1 MENIFDITTTDFSL
15 YNAFCKQTRRTFWTF
30 LHHLAQEEYIYS
42 THLTD
47 FGPYKDSDPMDYYVF
62 STGSEIVLLFLENYT
77 LKQEKIDK
85 ENGTFF
91 GLRLDDL
98 VPVIDATRFIKRRTD
113 VVAPEAKVQ
122 SILLSDRECFDDLME
137 CMSDI
142 EFPFHVIDNLR
153 TLNKRSIE
161 VNEQYGEKGKSVIDA
176 ILHCDCIPPEEDK
189 LTVKKCFEEDDY
201 DGNDDDDD
209 DDDYEEEDDEEET
222 QDYEEDSFDKDLDDF
237 IKRMDER
244 SPYCGNTPSE
254 ENDYDNDSEEEN
266 NEDDNEDSED
276 DDEYD
281 FDKALQDFL
290 ESSAEEDRRERNS
303 PFSIS
308 HSQIDQNENAK
319 VNVEILRLNQE
330 PQLALLNLVGCDEIK
345 RRMDELLS
353 LGIYNN
359 LMRKHF
365 PDSKQHD
372 ISLHSIFYGRPGTG
386 KTTVCKIYGALL
398 HQAGVLSS
406 GHVVVCDR
414 GTFIGPL
421 WGDEERALQKVLEIA
436 KGGVLMI
443 DEAYLLGGKS
453 DRDPGRLVIQL
464 LMNILAD
471 ESQRDIAV
479 VLCGYKEPMK
489 QLLAVNPG
497 LDSRFPNK
505 FEFPDFSVED
515 LLRITLRRID
525 EYNYEFTDQAWDK
538 YCDILRKAYQQRDPD
553 TWGNARFV
561 ANQLDRIYIQHAAR
575 CVHHIPKDIS
585 QMRTI
590 TADDIQPIEV
600 PKPKMRIGF

>member
-1 MENIFDITTTDFSL
+1 MENIFDLTTTDFSL

-30 LHHLAQEEYIYS
+30 LHTLAQQEDIYS
-42 THLTD
+42 TYLAD
-47 FGPYKDSDPMDYYVF
+47 FGPYKDSPVDYYVF
-62 STGSEIVLLFLENYT
+62 STGKEIVLLFVEKYT

-85 ENGTFF
+85 AKGTFCSSCV
-91 GLRLDDL
+91 DDL
-98 VPVIDATRFIKRRTD
+98 VPIIDVTRFVKRRVD
-113 VVAPEAKVQ
+113 VVAPGTKVQ
-122 SILLSDRECFDDLME
+122 SIMLSDRECFDDLME
-137 CMSDI
+137 WMDV
-142 EFPFHVIDNLR
+142 EFPFHIIDNLR
-153 TLNKRSIE
+153 TLNKRHIE
-161 VNEQYGEKGKSVIDA
+161 VNEQHGEEGKKLMDDVI
-176 ILHCDCIPPEEDK
+176 HCDCILPEEDEI
-189 LTVKKCFEEDDY
+189 TVRKCIEDGDDY
-201 DGNDDDDD
+201 DGEDEEEDEDDDD
-209 DDDYEEEDDEEET
+209 EDEEEYS
-222 QDYEEDSFDKDLDDF
+222 D
-237 IKRMDER
+237 
-244 SPYCGNTPSE
+244 
-254 ENDYDNDSEEEN
+254 EEEQTP
-266 NEDDNEDSED
+266 EE

-308 HSQIDQNENAK
+308 HSQIDQNENTH

-365 PDSKQHD
+365 PESKQHD

-414 GTFIGPL
+414 STFIGPL

-497 LDSRFPNK
+497 LESRFPNK

-515 LLRITLRRID
+515 LLRITLRRIN

-538 YCDILRKAYQQRDPD
+538 YCDILRKAYQQRDPE

-600 PKPKMRIGF
+600 PKPKMKIGF

>member
-30 LHHLAQEEYIYS
+30 LHTLAQQEDIYS
-42 THLTD
+42 TYLAD
-47 FGPYKDSDPMDYYVF
+47 FGPYKDSPVDYYVF
-62 STGSEIVLLFLENYT
+62 STGKEIVLLFVEKYT

-85 ENGTFF
+85 AKGTFCSSCV
-91 GLRLDDL
+91 DDL
-98 VPVIDATRFIKRRTD
+98 VPIIDVTRFVKRRVD
-113 VVAPEAKVQ
+113 VVAPGTKVQ
-122 SILLSDRECFDDLME
+122 SIMLSDRECFADLME
-137 CMSDI
+137 WMDV
-142 EFPFHVIDNLR
+142 EFPFHIIDNLR
-153 TLNKRSIE
+153 TLNKRHIE
-161 VNEQYGEKGKSVIDA
+161 VNEQHGEEGKKLMDDVI
-176 ILHCDCIPPEEDK
+176 HCDCILPEEDEI
-189 LTVKKCFEEDDY
+189 TVRKCIEDGDDY
-201 DGNDDDDD
+201 DGEEDD
-209 DDDYEEEDDEEET
+209 EDDEEE
-222 QDYEEDSFDKDLDDF
+222 
-237 IKRMDER
+237 
-244 SPYCGNTPSE
+244 
-254 ENDYDNDSEEEN
+254 EEEYSD
-266 NEDDNEDSED
+266 EEEQTPEE

-281 FDKALQDFL
+281 FGKALQDFL

-471 ESQRDIAV
+471 ENQRDLAV

-538 YCDILRKAYQQRDPD
+538 YCDILKKAYQQRDPD

-600 PKPKMRIGF
+600 PKPKMKIGF

>member
-1 MENIFDITTTDFSL
+1 MENIFDLTTTDFSL

-30 LHHLAQEEYIYS
+30 LHTLAQQEDIYS
-42 THLTD
+42 TYLAD
-47 FGPYKDSDPMDYYVF
+47 FGPYKDSPIDYYVF
-62 STGSEIVLLFLENYT
+62 STGKEIVLLLVEKYT

-85 ENGTFF
+85 AKGTFCSSCV
-91 GLRLDDL
+91 DDL
-98 VPVIDATRFIKRRTD
+98 VPIIDVTRFVKRRVD
-113 VVAPEAKVQ
+113 VVAPGTKVQ
-122 SILLSDRECFDDLME
+122 SIMLSDRECFDDLME
-137 CMSDI
+137 WMDV
-142 EFPFHVIDNLR
+142 EFPFHIIDNLR
-153 TLNKRSIE
+153 TLNKRHIE
-161 VNEQYGEKGKSVIDA
+161 VNEQHGEEGKKLMDDVI
-176 ILHCDCIPPEEDK
+176 HCDCILPEEDEI
-189 LTVKKCFEEDDY
+189 TVRKCIEDGDDY
-201 DGNDDDDD
+201 DGEDEEEDEDED
-209 DDDYEEEDDEEET
+209 EEEDDEEYS
-222 QDYEEDSFDKDLDDF
+222 D
-237 IKRMDER
+237 
-244 SPYCGNTPSE
+244 
-254 ENDYDNDSEEEN
+254 EEEQTP
-266 NEDDNEDSED
+266 EE

-308 HSQIDQNENAK
+308 HSQIDQNENTH

-365 PDSKQHD
+365 PESKQHD

-471 ESQRDIAV
+471 ENQRDLAV

-538 YCDILRKAYQQRDPD
+538 YCDILKKAYQMRDPE

-600 PKPKMRIGF
+600 PKPKMKIGF

>member
-30 LHHLAQEEYIYS
+30 LHTLAQQEDIFS

-47 FGPYKDSDPMDYYVF
+47 FGPYKDTPVDYYVF
-62 STGSEIVLLFLENYT
+62 STGKEIVLLFVEKYT

-85 ENGTFF
+85 AKGTFCSSCV
-91 GLRLDDL
+91 DDL
-98 VPVIDATRFIKRRTD
+98 VPIIDATRFVKRRVD
-113 VVAPEAKVQ
+113 VVAPGTKVQ
-122 SILLSDRECFDDLME
+122 SIMLSDRECFADLME
-137 CMSDI
+137 WMDV
-142 EFPFHVIDNLR
+142 EFPFRIIDNLR

-161 VNEQYGEKGKSVIDA
+161 VNEQYGEEGKKLMYDVI
-176 ILHCDCIPPEEDK
+176 HCDCILPEEDEI
-189 LTVKKCFEEDDY
+189 TVRKCIEDGDDDDEEDDK
-201 DGNDDDDD
+201 DDEEY
-209 DDDYEEEDDEEET
+209 YEEEQTPEE
-222 QDYEEDSFDKDLDDF
+222 
-237 IKRMDER
+237 
-244 SPYCGNTPSE
+244 
-254 ENDYDNDSEEEN
+254 
-266 NEDDNEDSED
+266 

-290 ESSAEEDRRERNS
+290 ERTAEDAKEERQS

-365 PDSKQHD
+365 PESKQHD

>member
-15 YNAFCKQTRRTFWTF
+15 YNAFCKHTRRTFWTF
-30 LHHLAQEEYIYS
+30 LHTLAQQEDIYS

-47 FGPYKDSDPMDYYVF
+47 FGPYKDTPVDYYVF
-62 STGSEIVLLFLENYT
+62 STGKEIVLLFQEKYT

-85 ENGTFF
+85 ANGSFCSS
-91 GLRLDDL
+91 RVDDL
-98 VPVIDATRFIKRRTD
+98 VPIIDATRFIKRRVD
-113 VVAPEAKVQ
+113 VVAPGTKVQ
-122 SILLSDRECFDDLME
+122 SIMLSDRECFADLME
-137 CMSDI
+137 CMEDI
-142 EFPFHVIDNLR
+142 EFPFHIIDNLR
-153 TLNKRSIE
+153 TLSKRSIE
-161 VNEQYGEKGKSVIDA
+161 VNEQYGEKGKKLMDDVI
-176 ILHCDCIPPEEDK
+176 HCDCILPEEDEN
-189 LTVKKCFEEDDY
+189 TVMKSF
-201 DGNDDDDD
+201 DDDDD
-209 DDDYEEEDDEEET
+209 EEDDEEEEEEEKEA
-222 QDYEEDSFDKDLDDF
+222 QDDKEDNFDNELDEF
-237 IKRMDER
+237 IKRMDEC
-244 SPYCGNTPSE
+244 SPYCGPTSSE
-254 ENDYDNDSEEEN
+254 ENNDDNDEKEE
-266 NEDDNEDSED
+266 NEDDD
-276 DDEYD
+276 DYD
-281 FDKALQDFL
+281 FDQALQDFL
-290 ESSAEEDRRERNS
+290 ERSAEEDRKERQS
-303 PFSIS
+303 PFSTS
-308 HSQIDQNENAK
+308 HSDIEMNENTH

-330 PQLALLNLVGCDEIK
+330 PQLALLKLVGCDEIK

-421 WGDEERALQKVLEIA
+421 WGDEERALRKVLEIA

-443 DEAYLLGGKS
+443 DEAYLLNGKNE
-453 DRDPGRLVIQL
+453 RDPGKLVIQL

-561 ANQLDRIYIQHAAR
+561 ANQLDRIYIQHANR

>member
-30 LHHLAQEEYIYS
+30 LHTLAQQEDIYS

-47 FGPYKDSDPMDYYVF
+47 FGPYKDSPVDYYVF
-62 STGSEIVLLFLENYT
+62 SNGKEIVLLFVEKYT

-85 ENGTFF
+85 AKGTFCSSCV
-91 GLRLDDL
+91 DDL
-98 VPVIDATRFIKRRTD
+98 IPIIDVTRFVKRRVD
-113 VVAPEAKVQ
+113 VFAPGTKVQ
-122 SILLSDRECFDDLME
+122 SIMLSDRECFDDLME
-137 CMSDI
+137 WMDV
-142 EFPFHVIDNLR
+142 EFPFRIIDNLR

-161 VNEQYGEKGKSVIDA
+161 VNEQHGEKGKKLMDDVI
-176 ILHCDCIPPEEDK
+176 HCDCILPEEDEI
-189 LTVKKCFEEDDY
+189 TVRKCIEDGDDDDEEDDK
-201 DGNDDDDD
+201 DDEEY
-209 DDDYEEEDDEEET
+209 YEEEEQTPEE
-222 QDYEEDSFDKDLDDF
+222 
-237 IKRMDER
+237 
-244 SPYCGNTPSE
+244 
-254 ENDYDNDSEEEN
+254 
-266 NEDDNEDSED
+266 

-290 ESSAEEDRRERNS
+290 ERTAEDAKEERQS

-600 PKPKMRIGF
+600 PKPKMKIGF

>member
-1 MENIFDITTTDFSL
+1 MENIFDLTTTDFSL

-30 LHHLAQEEYIYS
+30 LHTLAQQEDIYS
-42 THLTD
+42 TYLAD
-47 FGPYKDSDPMDYYVF
+47 FGPYKDSPVDYYVF
-62 STGSEIVLLFLENYT
+62 STGKEIVLLFVEKYT

-85 ENGTFF
+85 AKGTFCSSCV
-91 GLRLDDL
+91 DDL
-98 VPVIDATRFIKRRTD
+98 VPIIDVTRFVKRRVD
-113 VVAPEAKVQ
+113 VVAPGTKVQ
-122 SILLSDRECFDDLME
+122 SIMLSDRECFDDLME
-137 CMSDI
+137 WMDV
-142 EFPFHVIDNLR
+142 EFPFHIIDNLR
-153 TLNKRSIE
+153 TLNKRHIE
-161 VNEQYGEKGKSVIDA
+161 VNEQHGEEGKKLMDDVI
-176 ILHCDCIPPEEDK
+176 HCDCILPEEDEI
-189 LTVKKCFEEDDY
+189 TVRKCIEDGDDY
-201 DGNDDDDD
+201 DGEDEEEDEDED
-209 DDDYEEEDDEEET
+209 EEEDDEEYS
-222 QDYEEDSFDKDLDDF
+222 D
-237 IKRMDER
+237 
-244 SPYCGNTPSE
+244 
-254 ENDYDNDSEEEN
+254 EEEQTP
-266 NEDDNEDSED
+266 EE

-308 HSQIDQNENAK
+308 HSQIDQNENTH

-414 GTFIGPL
+414 STFIGPL

-471 ESQRDIAV
+471 ESQRDLAV

-515 LLRITLRRID
+515 LLRITLRRIN

>member
-30 LHHLAQEEYIYS
+30 LHTLAQQEDIFS

-47 FGPYKDSDPMDYYVF
+47 FGPYKDSPVDYYVF
-62 STGSEIVLLFLENYT
+62 STGKEIVLLFVEKYT

-85 ENGTFF
+85 AKGTFCSSCV
-91 GLRLDDL
+91 DDL
-98 VPVIDATRFIKRRTD
+98 VPIIDATRYVKRRVD
-113 VVAPEAKVQ
+113 VVAPGTKVQ
-122 SILLSDRECFDDLME
+122 SIMLSDRECFADLME
-137 CMSDI
+137 WMDV
-142 EFPFHVIDNLR
+142 EFPFRIIDNLR

-161 VNEQYGEKGKSVIDA
+161 VNEQHGEEGKKLMDDVI
-176 ILHCDCIPPEEDK
+176 HCDCILPEEDEI
-189 LTVKKCFEEDDY
+189 TVRKCIEDGDDDDEEDDK
-201 DGNDDDDD
+201 DDK
-209 DDDYEEEDDEEET
+209 EEEEEEKEEEA
-222 QDYEEDSFDKDLDDF
+222 QDDKEDNFDNELDEF
-237 IKRMDER
+237 IKRMDEC
-244 SPYCGNTPSE
+244 SPYCGPTSSE
-254 ENDYDNDSEEEN
+254 ENNDDNDEKEE
-266 NEDDNEDSED
+266 NEDDD
-276 DDEYD
+276 DYD
-281 FDKALQDFL
+281 FDQALQDFL
-290 ESSAEEDRRERNS
+290 ERSAEEDRKERQS
-303 PFSIS
+303 PFSTS
-308 HSQIDQNENAK
+308 HSDIEMNENTH

-345 RRMDELLS
+345 RRMDKLLS

-453 DRDPGRLVIQL
+453 EHDPGRLVIQL

>member
-30 LHHLAQEEYIYS
+30 LHTLAQQEDIYS

-47 FGPYKDSDPMDYYVF
+47 FGPYKDSPVDYYVF
-62 STGSEIVLLFLENYT
+62 SNGKEIVLLFVEKYT

-85 ENGTFF
+85 AKGTFCSSCV
-91 GLRLDDL
+91 DDL
-98 VPVIDATRFIKRRTD
+98 VPIIDVTRFVKRRVD
-113 VVAPEAKVQ
+113 VVAPGTKVQ
-122 SILLSDRECFDDLME
+122 SIMLSDRECFDDLME
-137 CMSDI
+137 WMDV
-142 EFPFHVIDNLR
+142 EFPFHIIDNLR
-153 TLNKRSIE
+153 TLNKRRIE
-161 VNEQYGEKGKSVIDA
+161 VNEQHGEEGKKLMDDVI
-176 ILHCDCIPPEEDK
+176 HCDCILPEEDEI
-189 LTVKKCFEEDDY
+189 TVRKCIEDGDDY
-201 DGNDDDDD
+201 DG
-209 DDDYEEEDDEEET
+209 EDDEE
-222 QDYEEDSFDKDLDDF
+222 DEDDD
-237 IKRMDER
+237 DE
-244 SPYCGNTPSE
+244 
-254 ENDYDNDSEEEN
+254 DEEE
-266 NEDDNEDSED
+266 EYYEKEEEQTPEE

-290 ESSAEEDRRERNS
+290 ESSAEEDRRERSS

-505 FEFPDFSVED
+505 F
-515 LLRITLRRID
+515 
-525 EYNYEFTDQAWDK
+525 
-538 YCDILRKAYQQRDPD
+538 
-553 TWGNARFV
+553 
-561 ANQLDRIYIQHAAR
+561 
-575 CVHHIPKDIS
+575 
-585 QMRTI
+585 
-590 TADDIQPIEV
+590 
-600 PKPKMRIGF
+600 

>member
-1 MENIFDITTTDFSL
+1 MENIFDLTTTDFSL

-30 LHHLAQEEYIYS
+30 LHTLAQQEDIYS
-42 THLTD
+42 TYLAD
-47 FGPYKDSDPMDYYVF
+47 FGPYKDSPVDYYVF
-62 STGSEIVLLFLENYT
+62 STGKEIVLLFVEKYT

-85 ENGTFF
+85 AKGTFCSSCV
-91 GLRLDDL
+91 DDL
-98 VPVIDATRFIKRRTD
+98 VPIIDVTRFVKRRVD
-113 VVAPEAKVQ
+113 VVAPGTKVQ
-122 SILLSDRECFDDLME
+122 SIMLSDRECFADLME
-137 CMSDI
+137 WMDV
-142 EFPFHVIDNLR
+142 EFPFHIIDNLR

-161 VNEQYGEKGKSVIDA
+161 VNEQHGEEGKKLMDDVI
-176 ILHCDCIPPEEDK
+176 HCDCILPEEDEI
-189 LTVKKCFEEDDY
+189 TVRKCIEDGDDY
-201 DGNDDDDD
+201 DGEDEEEDEDDDD
-209 DDDYEEEDDEEET
+209 EDEEEYS
-222 QDYEEDSFDKDLDDF
+222 D
-237 IKRMDER
+237 
-244 SPYCGNTPSE
+244 
-254 ENDYDNDSEEEN
+254 EEEQTP
-266 NEDDNEDSED
+266 EE

-281 FDKALQDFL
+281 FGKALQDFL

-308 HSQIDQNENAK
+308 HSQIDQNENVH

-365 PDSKQHD
+365 PESKQHD

-471 ESQRDIAV
+471 ENQRDLAV

-561 ANQLDRIYIQHAAR
+561 ANQLDRIYIQHATR

-600 PKPKMRIGF
+600 PKPKMKIGF

>member
-30 LHHLAQEEYIYS
+30 LHTLAQQEDIYS

-47 FGPYKDSDPMDYYVF
+47 FGPYKDSPVDYYVF
-62 STGSEIVLLFLENYT
+62 SNGKEIVLLFVEKYT

-85 ENGTFF
+85 AKGTFCSSCV
-91 GLRLDDL
+91 DDL
-98 VPVIDATRFIKRRTD
+98 VPIIDVTRFVKRRVD
-113 VVAPEAKVQ
+113 VVAPGTKVQ
-122 SILLSDRECFDDLME
+122 SIMLSDRECFDDLME
-137 CMSDI
+137 WMDV
-142 EFPFHVIDNLR
+142 EFPFRIIDNLR
-153 TLNKRSIE
+153 TLNKRHIE
-161 VNEQYGEKGKSVIDA
+161 VNEQHGEKGKKLMDDVI
-176 ILHCDCIPPEEDK
+176 HCDCILPEEDEI
-189 LTVKKCFEEDDY
+189 TVRKCIEDGDDY
-201 DGNDDDDD
+201 DGEDEDEDDDDEE
-209 DDDYEEEDDEEET
+209 YYEKEEEQTPEE
-222 QDYEEDSFDKDLDDF
+222 
-237 IKRMDER
+237 
-244 SPYCGNTPSE
+244 
-254 ENDYDNDSEEEN
+254 
-266 NEDDNEDSED
+266 

-290 ESSAEEDRRERNS
+290 ESSAEEDRRERSS

-525 EYNYEFTDQAWDK
+525 EYNYEFTDKAWDK

-600 PKPKMRIGF
+600 PKPKMKIGF

>member
-30 LHHLAQEEYIYS
+30 LHTLAQQEDIYS

-47 FGPYKDSDPMDYYVF
+47 FGPYKDTPVDYYVF
-62 STGSEIVLLFLENYT
+62 STGKEIVLLFVEKYT

-85 ENGTFF
+85 AKGTFCSSCV
-91 GLRLDDL
+91 DDL
-98 VPVIDATRFIKRRTD
+98 VPIIDATRFVKRRVD
-113 VVAPEAKVQ
+113 VVAPGTKVQ
-122 SILLSDRECFDDLME
+122 SIMLSDRECFADLME
-137 CMSDI
+137 WMDV
-142 EFPFHVIDNLR
+142 EFPFRIIDNLR

-161 VNEQYGEKGKSVIDA
+161 VNEQHGEEGKKLMYDVI
-176 ILHCDCIPPEEDK
+176 HCDCILPEEDEI
-189 LTVKKCFEEDDY
+189 TVRKCIEDGDDDDEEDDK
-201 DGNDDDDD
+201 DDEEY
-209 DDDYEEEDDEEET
+209 YEEEEQTPEE
-222 QDYEEDSFDKDLDDF
+222 
-237 IKRMDER
+237 
-244 SPYCGNTPSE
+244 
-254 ENDYDNDSEEEN
+254 
-266 NEDDNEDSED
+266 

-290 ESSAEEDRRERNS
+290 ERTAEDAKEERQS

-319 VNVEILRLNQE
+319 VNVEILHLNQE

-489 QLLAVNPG
+489 QLLAVNQG

-600 PKPKMRIGF
+600 PKPKMKIGF

>member
-30 LHHLAQEEYIYS
+30 LHTLAQQEDIYS

-47 FGPYKDSDPMDYYVF
+47 FGPYKDTPVDYYVF
-62 STGSEIVLLFLENYT
+62 STGKEIVLLFVEKYT

-85 ENGTFF
+85 AKGTFCSSCV
-91 GLRLDDL
+91 DDL
-98 VPVIDATRFIKRRTD
+98 VPIIDATRFVKRRVD
-113 VVAPEAKVQ
+113 VVAPGTKVQ
-122 SILLSDRECFDDLME
+122 SIMLSDRECFADLME
-137 CMSDI
+137 WMDV
-142 EFPFHVIDNLR
+142 EFPFHIIDNLR

-161 VNEQYGEKGKSVIDA
+161 VNEQYGEEGKKLMYDVI
-176 ILHCDCIPPEEDK
+176 HCDCILPEEDEI
-189 LTVKKCFEEDDY
+189 TVRKCIEDGDDDDEEDDK
-201 DGNDDDDD
+201 DDEEY
-209 DDDYEEEDDEEET
+209 YEEEEQTPEE
-222 QDYEEDSFDKDLDDF
+222 
-237 IKRMDER
+237 
-244 SPYCGNTPSE
+244 
-254 ENDYDNDSEEEN
+254 
-266 NEDDNEDSED
+266 

-290 ESSAEEDRRERNS
+290 ERTAEDAKEERQS

-319 VNVEILRLNQE
+319 VNVEILHLNQE

>member
-30 LHHLAQEEYIYS
+30 LHTLAQQEDIYS

-47 FGPYKDSDPMDYYVF
+47 FGPYKDTPVDYYVF
-62 STGSEIVLLFLENYT
+62 STGKEIVLLFQEKYT

-85 ENGTFF
+85 ANGSFCSS
-91 GLRLDDL
+91 RVDDL
-98 VPVIDATRFIKRRTD
+98 VPIIDATRFIKRRVD
-113 VVAPEAKVQ
+113 VVAPGTKVQ
-122 SILLSDRECFDDLME
+122 SIMLSDRECFADLME
-137 CMSDI
+137 CMEDI
-142 EFPFHVIDNLR
+142 EFPFHIIDNLR
-153 TLNKRSIE
+153 TLSKRSIE
-161 VNEQYGEKGKSVIDA
+161 VNEQHGEKGKSLMDAVI
-176 ILHCDCIPPEEDK
+176 HCDCILPEEDEN
-189 LTVKKCFEEDDY
+189 TVMKSF
-201 DGNDDDDD
+201 DDDDD
-209 DDDYEEEDDEEET
+209 EEDDKDDEEEEEKEEEEA
-222 QDYEEDSFDKDLDDF
+222 QDDKEDNFDNELDEF
-237 IKRMDER
+237 IKRMDEC
-244 SPYCGNTPSE
+244 SPYCGPTSSE
-254 ENDYDNDSEEEN
+254 ENNDDNDEKEE
-266 NEDDNEDSED
+266 NEDDD
-276 DDEYD
+276 YD
-281 FDKALQDFL
+281 FDQALQDFL
-290 ESSAEEDRRERNS
+290 ERSAEEDRKERQS
-303 PFSIS
+303 PFSTS
-308 HSQIDQNENAK
+308 HSDIEMNENTH

-330 PQLALLNLVGCDEIK
+330 PQLALLKLVGCDEIK

-421 WGDEERALQKVLEIA
+421 WGDEERALRKVLEIA

-443 DEAYLLGGKS
+443 DEAYLLNGKNE
-453 DRDPGRLVIQL
+453 RDPGKLVIQL

-479 VLCGYKEPMK
+479 VLCGYKDPMK

-525 EYNYEFTDQAWDK
+525 EYNYEFTDQAWEK
-538 YCDILRKAYQQRDPD
+538 YCDILKKAYQQRDPD

-600 PKPKMRIGF
+600 PKPKMKIGF

>member
-1 MENIFDITTTDFSL
+1 MENIFDITNTDSCLFD
-15 YNAFCKQTRRTFWTF
+15 AFCRQTRRTFWTF
-30 LHHLAQEEYIYS
+30 LHNLAQQEDIYS
-42 THLTD
+42 IHLTN
-47 FGPYKDSDPMDYYVF
+47 FGPYKEPDLNDYYVF
-62 STGSEIVLLFLENYT
+62 CNGQEIVVLFKDAYT
-77 LKQEKIDK
+77 LKQEKADRESGKGGGIHVD
-85 ENGTFF
+85 GI
-91 GLRLDDL
+91 
-98 VPVIDATRFIKRRTD
+98 VPIIDATRFIKRRID
-113 VVAPEAKVQ
+113 VVAPGTKVQ
-122 SILLSDRECFDDLME
+122 SIMLSDRECFDDLME

-142 EFPFHVIDNLR
+142 EFPFYIIDNLR
-153 TLNKRSIE
+153 TLNKRHIE
-161 VNEQYGEKGKSVIDA
+161 VNEQHGEEGRNIINA
-176 ILHCDCIPPEEDK
+176 IIHCDCIPPEEDE
-189 LTVKKCFEEDDY
+189 LTVKKCFEDGDDY
-201 DGNDDDDD
+201 DGDD
-209 DDDYEEEDDEEET
+209 DDDYDDEEEEENEEEA
-222 QDYEEDSFDKDLDDF
+222 QDDKEDNFDKELDEF
-237 IKRMDER
+237 IKRMDEC
-244 SPYCGNTPSE
+244 SPYCGPTSSE
-254 ENDYDNDSEEEN
+254 ENNDDNDEEEEN
-266 NEDDNEDSED
+266 EDDE
-276 DDEYD
+276 EYNY
-281 FDKALQDFL
+281 DKALQDFL
-290 ESSAEEDRRERNS
+290 ERAAEDARRERQS

-308 HSQIDQNENAK
+308 HSEIEQNENTK
-319 VNVEILRLNQE
+319 VNVEILHCNQE
-330 PQLALLNLVGCDEIK
+330 PQLALLKLVGCEEIK

-421 WGDEERALQKVLEIA
+421 WGDEERTLRKVLEIA

-443 DEAYLLGGKS
+443 DEAYLLHGKS

-489 QLLAVNPG
+489 ELLALNPG

-505 FEFPDFSVED
+505 FEFPDFSIEE

-525 EYNYEFTDQAWDK
+525 EYDYEFTDQAWEK
-538 YCDILRKAYQQRDPD
+538 YRKMLTKAYQMRDPD

-561 ANQLDRIYIQHAAR
+561 ANQLDRIYIQHASR

-585 QMRTI
+585 EMRTI

-600 PKPKMRIGF
+600 PKPRMRIGF

>member
-1 MENIFDITTTDFSL
+1 MENIFDITTTDICL
-15 YNAFCKQTRRTFWTF
+15 YNAFCKQNRRTFWTF
-30 LHHLAQEEYIYS
+30 LHHLAQQEDIYS

-47 FGPYKDSDPMDYYVF
+47 FGPYKDSDPVDYYVF
-62 STGSEIVLLFLENYT
+62 SNGKEIVLLFQEKYT

-85 ENGTFF
+85 AKGTFCSS
-91 GLRLDDL
+91 RVDDL
-98 VPVIDATRFIKRRTD
+98 VPIIDATRFIKRRVD
-113 VVAPEAKVQ
+113 VVAPGTKVQ
-122 SILLSDRECFDDLME
+122 SIMLSDRECFADLME
-137 CMSDI
+137 CMEDI
-142 EFPFHVIDNLR
+142 EFPFHIIDNLR
-153 TLNKRSIE
+153 TLNKRTIE
-161 VNEQYGEKGKSVIDA
+161 VNEQHGEKGKSLMDAVI
-176 ILHCDCIPPEEDK
+176 HCDCILPEEDEN
-189 LTVKKCFEEDDY
+189 TVMKSFDE
-201 DGNDDDDD
+201 DDDD
-209 DDDYEEEDDEEET
+209 EEEDD
-222 QDYEEDSFDKDLDDF
+222 DEEDDKDDEEDNFDNELDEF
-237 IKRMDER
+237 IKRMDEC
-244 SPYCGNTPSE
+244 SPYCSPTSSE
-254 ENDYDNDSEEEN
+254 ENNDDNDEKEEN
-266 NEDDNEDSED
+266 EDED
-276 DDEYD
+276 DDDYD
-281 FDKALQDFL
+281 FDQALQDFL
-290 ESSAEEDRRERNS
+290 ERSAEEDRKERQS
-303 PFSIS
+303 PFSTS
-308 HSQIDQNENAK
+308 HSDIEMNENTH

-330 PQLALLNLVGCDEIK
+330 PQLALLKLVGCDEIK

-421 WGDEERALQKVLEIA
+421 WGDEERALRKVLEIA

-471 ESQRDIAV
+471 ENQRDLAV

-525 EYNYEFTDQAWDK
+525 EYNYEFTDQAWEK
-538 YCDILRKAYQQRDPD
+538 YCDILKKAYQQRDPD

-600 PKPKMRIGF
+600 PKPRMRIGF

>member
-30 LHHLAQEEYIYS
+30 LHTLAQQEDIFS

-47 FGPYKDSDPMDYYVF
+47 FGPYKDTPVDYYVF
-62 STGSEIVLLFLENYT
+62 STGKEIVLLFVEKYT

-85 ENGTFF
+85 AKGTFCSSCV
-91 GLRLDDL
+91 DDL
-98 VPVIDATRFIKRRTD
+98 VPIIDATRFVKRRVD
-113 VVAPEAKVQ
+113 VVAPGTKVQ
-122 SILLSDRECFDDLME
+122 SIMLSDRECFADLME
-137 CMSDI
+137 WMDV
-142 EFPFHVIDNLR
+142 EFPFHIIDNLR

-161 VNEQYGEKGKSVIDA
+161 VNEQYGEEGKKLMYDVI
-176 ILHCDCIPPEEDK
+176 HCDCILPEEDEI
-189 LTVKKCFEEDDY
+189 TVRKCIEDGDDDDEEDDK
-201 DGNDDDDD
+201 DDEEY
-209 DDDYEEEDDEEET
+209 YEEEQTPEE
-222 QDYEEDSFDKDLDDF
+222 
-237 IKRMDER
+237 
-244 SPYCGNTPSE
+244 
-254 ENDYDNDSEEEN
+254 
-266 NEDDNEDSED
+266 

-290 ESSAEEDRRERNS
+290 ERTAEDAKEERQS

-319 VNVEILRLNQE
+319 VNVEILHLNQE

-515 LLRITLRRID
+515 LLRITLHRID

>member
-1 MENIFDITTTDFSL
+1 MENIFDITTTDICL
-15 YNAFCKQTRRTFWTF
+15 YNAFCKQNRRTFWTF
-30 LHHLAQEEYIYS
+30 LHHLAQQEDIYS

-47 FGPYKDSDPMDYYVF
+47 FGPYKDSDPVDYYVF
-62 STGSEIVLLFLENYT
+62 SNGKEIVLLFLEKYT

-85 ENGTFF
+85 AKGTFCSS
-91 GLRLDDL
+91 RVDDL
-98 VPVIDATRFIKRRTD
+98 VPIIDATRFIKRRVD
-113 VVAPEAKVQ
+113 VVAPGTKVQ
-122 SILLSDRECFDDLME
+122 SIMLSDRECFADLME
-137 CMSDI
+137 CMEDI
-142 EFPFHVIDNLR
+142 EFPFHIIDNLR
-153 TLNKRSIE
+153 TLSKRSIE
-161 VNEQYGEKGKSVIDA
+161 VNEQYGEKGKSLMDAVI
-176 ILHCDCIPPEEDK
+176 HCDSILPEEDDI
-189 LTVKKCFEEDDY
+189 TVKKCIEEGD
-201 DGNDDDDD
+201 
-209 DDDYEEEDDEEET
+209 DDEEEEEKEEEA
-222 QDYEEDSFDKDLDDF
+222 QDDKEDNFDNELDEF
-237 IKRMDER
+237 IKRMDEC
-244 SPYCGNTPSE
+244 SPYCSPTSSE
-254 ENDYDNDSEEEN
+254 ENNDDNDEKEE
-266 NEDDNEDSED
+266 NEDDD
-276 DDEYD
+276 DYD
-281 FDKALQDFL
+281 FDQALQDFL
-290 ESSAEEDRRERNS
+290 ERSAEEDRKERQS
-303 PFSIS
+303 PFSTS
-308 HSQIDQNENAK
+308 HSDIEMNENTH

-330 PQLALLNLVGCDEIK
+330 PQLALLKLVGCDEIK

-421 WGDEERALQKVLEIA
+421 WGDEERALRKVLEIA

-471 ESQRDIAV
+471 ESQRDLAV

-525 EYNYEFTDQAWDK
+525 EYNYEFTDQAWEK
-538 YCDILRKAYQQRDPD
+538 YCDMLKKAYQQRDPD

-600 PKPKMRIGF
+600 PKPRMRIGF

>member
-1 MENIFDITTTDFSL
+1 
-15 YNAFCKQTRRTFWTF
+15 
-30 LHHLAQEEYIYS
+30 
-42 THLTD
+42 
-47 FGPYKDSDPMDYYVF
+47 
-62 STGSEIVLLFLENYT
+62 
-77 LKQEKIDK
+77 
-85 ENGTFF
+85 
-91 GLRLDDL
+91 
-98 VPVIDATRFIKRRTD
+98 
-113 VVAPEAKVQ
+113 
-122 SILLSDRECFDDLME
+122 
-137 CMSDI
+137 
-142 EFPFHVIDNLR
+142 
-153 TLNKRSIE
+153 
-161 VNEQYGEKGKSVIDA
+161 
-176 ILHCDCIPPEEDK
+176 
-189 LTVKKCFEEDDY
+189 
-201 DGNDDDDD
+201 
-209 DDDYEEEDDEEET
+209 
-222 QDYEEDSFDKDLDDF
+222 
-237 IKRMDER
+237 
-244 SPYCGNTPSE
+244 
-254 ENDYDNDSEEEN
+254 
-266 NEDDNEDSED
+266 
-276 DDEYD
+276 
-281 FDKALQDFL
+281 
-290 ESSAEEDRRERNS
+290 
-303 PFSIS
+303 
-308 HSQIDQNENAK
+308 
-319 VNVEILRLNQE
+319 
-330 PQLALLNLVGCDEIK
+330 
-345 RRMDELLS
+345 MDELLS

-421 WGDEERALQKVLEIA
+421 WGDEERALRKVLEIA

-471 ESQRDIAV
+471 ESQRDLAV

-525 EYNYEFTDQAWDK
+525 EYNYEFTDQAWEK
-538 YCDILRKAYQQRDPD
+538 YCDILKKAYQQRDPD

-600 PKPKMRIGF
+600 PKPRMRIGF

>member
-30 LHHLAQEEYIYS
+30 LHTLAQQEDIFS

-47 FGPYKDSDPMDYYVF
+47 FGPYKDTPVDYYVF
-62 STGSEIVLLFLENYT
+62 STGKEIVLLFVEKYT

-85 ENGTFF
+85 AKGTFCSSCV
-91 GLRLDDL
+91 DDL
-98 VPVIDATRFIKRRTD
+98 VPIIDATRFVKRRVD
-113 VVAPEAKVQ
+113 VVAPGTKVQ
-122 SILLSDRECFDDLME
+122 SIMLSDRECFADLME
-137 CMSDI
+137 WMDV
-142 EFPFHVIDNLR
+142 EFPFRIIDNLR

-161 VNEQYGEKGKSVIDA
+161 VNEQYGEEGKKLMYDVI
-176 ILHCDCIPPEEDK
+176 HCDCILPEEDEI
-189 LTVKKCFEEDDY
+189 TVRKCIEDGDDDDEEDDK
-201 DGNDDDDD
+201 DDEEY
-209 DDDYEEEDDEEET
+209 YEEEEQTPEE
-222 QDYEEDSFDKDLDDF
+222 
-237 IKRMDER
+237 
-244 SPYCGNTPSE
+244 
-254 ENDYDNDSEEEN
+254 
-266 NEDDNEDSED
+266 

-290 ESSAEEDRRERNS
+290 ERTAEDAKEERQS

-319 VNVEILRLNQE
+319 VNVEILHLNQE

-365 PDSKQHD
+365 PESKQHN

-590 TADDIQPIEV
+590 TSDDIQPIEV

>member
-1 MENIFDITTTDFSL
+1 MNNIFDITTTDFSL

-30 LHHLAQEEYIYS
+30 LHTLAQQEDIYS
-42 THLTD
+42 IHLTD
-47 FGPYKDSDPMDYYVF
+47 FGPYKDTPVDYYVF
-62 STGSEIVLLFLENYT
+62 STSKEIVLLFVEKYT

-85 ENGTFF
+85 AKGTFCSSCV
-91 GLRLDDL
+91 DDL
-98 VPVIDATRFIKRRTD
+98 VPIIDATRFVKRRVN
-113 VVAPEAKVQ
+113 VVAPGTKVQ
-122 SILLSDRECFDDLME
+122 SIMLFDRECFADLME
-137 CMSDI
+137 WMDV
-142 EFPFHVIDNLR
+142 EFPFHIIDNLR

-161 VNEQYGEKGKSVIDA
+161 VNEQHGEEGKKLMYDVI
-176 ILHCDCIPPEEDK
+176 HCDCILPEEDEI
-189 LTVKKCFEEDDY
+189 TVRKCIEDGDDY
-201 DGNDDDDD
+201 DG
-209 DDDYEEEDDEEET
+209 DDEEEQT
-222 QDYEEDSFDKDLDDF
+222 PEEDEEYNFDNELDEF
-237 IKRMDER
+237 IKRMDEC
-244 SPYCGNTPSE
+244 SPYCGPTSSE
-254 ENDYDNDSEEEN
+254 ENNDDNDEKEEN
-266 NEDDNEDSED
+266 EEDE
-276 DDEYD
+276 EYD
-281 FDKALQDFL
+281 FGQALQDFL
-290 ESSAEEDRRERNS
+290 ERSAEEDRKERQS
-303 PFSIS
+303 PFSTS
-308 HSQIDQNENAK
+308 HSDIEMNENTH

-330 PQLALLNLVGCDEIK
+330 PQLALLKLVGCDEIK

-421 WGDEERALQKVLEIA
+421 WGDEERALREVLEIA

-471 ESQRDIAV
+471 ESQRDLAV

-525 EYNYEFTDQAWDK
+525 EYNYEFTDQAWEK
-538 YCDILRKAYQQRDPD
+538 YCDILKKAYQQRDPD

>member
-1 MENIFDITTTDFSL
+1 MENIFDITNTESSL
-15 YNAFCKQTRRTFWTF
+15 FDAFCKQTRRTLWTF
-30 LHHLAQEEYIYS
+30 LHTLAQQEDIYS
-42 THLTD
+42 TYLTD
-47 FGPYKDSDPMDYYVF
+47 FGPYKDSPVAYYVF
-62 STGSEIVLLFLENYT
+62 STGKEIILLFLEKYT

-85 ENGTFF
+85 EKGTFCSSCV
-91 GLRLDDL
+91 DDM
-98 VPVIDATRFIKRRTD
+98 VPIIDATRFIKRRID
-113 VVAPEAKVQ
+113 VVAPGTKVQ
-122 SILLSDRECFDDLME
+122 SIMLSDRECFDDLME

-142 EFPFHVIDNLR
+142 EFPFYIIDNLR
-153 TLNKRSIE
+153 TLNKRHIE
-161 VNEQYGEKGKSVIDA
+161 VNEQHGEEGRNIINA
-176 ILHCDCIPPEEDK
+176 IIHCDCIPPEEDE
-189 LTVKKCFEEDDY
+189 LTVKKCFEDGDDY
-201 DGNDDDDD
+201 DGDD
-209 DDDYEEEDDEEET
+209 DDDYDDEEEEENEEEA
-222 QDYEEDSFDKDLDDF
+222 QDDKEDNFDKELDEF
-237 IKRMDER
+237 IKRMDEC
-244 SPYCGNTPSE
+244 SPYCGPTSSE
-254 ENDYDNDSEEEN
+254 GNNDDNDEEEEN
-266 NEDDNEDSED
+266 EDDE
-276 DDEYD
+276 EYNY
-281 FDKALQDFL
+281 DKALQDFL
-290 ESSAEEDRRERNS
+290 ERAAEDARRERQS

-308 HSQIDQNENAK
+308 HSEIDQNENTK
-319 VNVEILRLNQE
+319 VNVEILHCNQE
-330 PQLALLNLVGCDEIK
+330 PQLALLKLVGCEEIK

-421 WGDEERALQKVLEIA
+421 WGDEERTLRKVLEIA

-443 DEAYLLGGKS
+443 DEAYLLHGKS

-489 QLLAVNPG
+489 ELLALNPG

-505 FEFPDFSVED
+505 FEFPDFSIEE

-525 EYNYEFTDQAWDK
+525 EYDYEFTDQAWEK
-538 YCDILRKAYQQRDPD
+538 YRKMLTKAYQMRDPD

-561 ANQLDRIYIQHAAR
+561 ANQLDRIYIQHASR

-585 QMRTI
+585 EMRTI

-600 PKPKMRIGF
+600 PKPRMRIGF

>member
-30 LHHLAQEEYIYS
+30 LHTLAQQEDIYS

-47 FGPYKDSDPMDYYVF
+47 FGPYKDTPVDYYVF
-62 STGSEIVLLFLENYT
+62 STGKEIVLLFVEKYT

-85 ENGTFF
+85 AKGTFCSSCV
-91 GLRLDDL
+91 DDL
-98 VPVIDATRFIKRRTD
+98 VPIIDATRFVKRRVD
-113 VVAPEAKVQ
+113 VVAPGTKVQ
-122 SILLSDRECFDDLME
+122 SIMLSDRECFADLME
-137 CMSDI
+137 WMDV
-142 EFPFHVIDNLR
+142 EFPFRIIDNLR

-161 VNEQYGEKGKSVIDA
+161 VNEQYGEEGKKLMYDVI
-176 ILHCDCIPPEEDK
+176 HCDCILPEEDEI
-189 LTVKKCFEEDDY
+189 TVRKCIEDGDDDDEEDDK
-201 DGNDDDDD
+201 DDEEY
-209 DDDYEEEDDEEET
+209 YEEEQTPEE
-222 QDYEEDSFDKDLDDF
+222 
-237 IKRMDER
+237 
-244 SPYCGNTPSE
+244 
-254 ENDYDNDSEEEN
+254 
-266 NEDDNEDSED
+266 

-290 ESSAEEDRRERNS
+290 ERTAEDAKEERQS

-319 VNVEILRLNQE
+319 VNVEILHLNQE

-421 WGDEERALQKVLEIA
+421 WGDEERALQEVLEIA

>member
-30 LHHLAQEEYIYS
+30 LHTLAQQEDIYS

-47 FGPYKDSDPMDYYVF
+47 FGPYKDTPVDYYVF
-62 STGSEIVLLFLENYT
+62 STGKEIVLLFQEKYT

-85 ENGTFF
+85 ANGSFCSS
-91 GLRLDDL
+91 RVDDL
-98 VPVIDATRFIKRRTD
+98 VPIIDATRFIKRRVD
-113 VVAPEAKVQ
+113 VVAPGTKVQ
-122 SILLSDRECFDDLME
+122 SIMLSDRECFADLME
-137 CMSDI
+137 CMEDI
-142 EFPFHVIDNLR
+142 EFPFHIIDNLR
-153 TLNKRSIE
+153 TLSKRSIE
-161 VNEQYGEKGKSVIDA
+161 VNEQHGEKGKSLMDAVI
-176 ILHCDCIPPEEDK
+176 HCDCILPEEDEN
-189 LTVKKCFEEDDY
+189 TVMKSF
-201 DGNDDDDD
+201 DDDDD
-209 DDDYEEEDDEEET
+209 EEDDEEEEEKEEEA
-222 QDYEEDSFDKDLDDF
+222 QDDKEDNFDNELDEF
-237 IKRMDER
+237 IKRMDEC
-244 SPYCGNTPSE
+244 SPYCGPTSSE
-254 ENDYDNDSEEEN
+254 ENNDDNDEKEE
-266 NEDDNEDSED
+266 NEDDD
-276 DDEYD
+276 DYD
-281 FDKALQDFL
+281 FDQALQDFL
-290 ESSAEEDRRERNS
+290 ERSAEEDRKERQS
-303 PFSIS
+303 PFSTS
-308 HSQIDQNENAK
+308 HSDIEMNENTH

-330 PQLALLNLVGCDEIK
+330 PQLALLKLVGCDEIK

-421 WGDEERALQKVLEIA
+421 WGDEERALRKVLEIA

-443 DEAYLLGGKS
+443 DEAYLLNGKNE
-453 DRDPGRLVIQL
+453 RDPGKLVIQL

-585 QMRTI
+585 EMRTI
-590 TADDIQPIEV
+590 TADDIMPIEV
-600 PKPKMRIGF
+600 PKPKMKIGF

>member
-1 MENIFDITTTDFSL
+1 MENIFDITTTDICL
-15 YNAFCKQTRRTFWTF
+15 YNAFCKQNRRTFWTF
-30 LHHLAQEEYIYS
+30 LHHLAQQEDIYS

-47 FGPYKDSDPMDYYVF
+47 FGPYKDSDPVDYYVF
-62 STGSEIVLLFLENYT
+62 SNGKEIVLLFQEKYT

-85 ENGTFF
+85 AKGTFCSS
-91 GLRLDDL
+91 RVDDL
-98 VPVIDATRFIKRRTD
+98 VPIIDATRFVKRRVD
-113 VVAPEAKVQ
+113 VVAPGTKVQ
-122 SILLSDRECFDDLME
+122 SIMLSDRECFADLME
-137 CMSDI
+137 CMEDI
-142 EFPFHVIDNLR
+142 EFPFHIIDNLR
-153 TLNKRSIE
+153 TLNKRTIE
-161 VNEQYGEKGKSVIDA
+161 VNEQHGEKGKSLMDAVI
-176 ILHCDCIPPEEDK
+176 HCDCILPEEDEN
-189 LTVKKCFEEDDY
+189 TVMKSFDE
-201 DGNDDDDD
+201 DDDD
-209 DDDYEEEDDEEET
+209 EEEDD
-222 QDYEEDSFDKDLDDF
+222 DEEDDKDDEEDNFDNELDEF
-237 IKRMDER
+237 IKRMDEC
-244 SPYCGNTPSE
+244 SPYCSPTSSE
-254 ENDYDNDSEEEN
+254 ENNDDNDEKEEN
-266 NEDDNEDSED
+266 EDED
-276 DDEYD
+276 DDDYD
-281 FDKALQDFL
+281 FDQALQDFL
-290 ESSAEEDRRERNS
+290 ERSAEEDRKERQS
-303 PFSIS
+303 PFSTS
-308 HSQIDQNENAK
+308 HSDIEMNENTH

-330 PQLALLNLVGCDEIK
+330 PQLALLKLVGCDEIK

-421 WGDEERALQKVLEIA
+421 WGDEERALRKVLEIA

-471 ESQRDIAV
+471 ENQRDLAV

-525 EYNYEFTDQAWDK
+525 EYNYEFTDQAWEK
-538 YCDILRKAYQQRDPD
+538 YCDILKKAYQQRDPD

-600 PKPKMRIGF
+600 PKPRMRIGF

>member
-1 MENIFDITTTDFSL
+1 MQTDKKNVF
-15 YNAFCKQTRRTFWTF
+15 
-30 LHHLAQEEYIYS
+30 
-42 THLTD
+42 LTD
-47 FGPYKDSDPMDYYVF
+47 FGPYKDSPVDYYVF
-62 STGSEIVLLFLENYT
+62 SNGKEIVLLFVEKYT

-85 ENGTFF
+85 AKGTFCSSCV
-91 GLRLDDL
+91 DDL
-98 VPVIDATRFIKRRTD
+98 VPIIDATRFVKRRVD
-113 VVAPEAKVQ
+113 VVAPGTKVQ
-122 SILLSDRECFDDLME
+122 SIMLSDRECFDDLME
-137 CMSDI
+137 WMDV
-142 EFPFHVIDNLR
+142 EFPFRIIDNLR

-161 VNEQYGEKGKSVIDA
+161 VNEQHGEKGKKLMDDVI
-176 ILHCDCIPPEEDK
+176 HCDCILPEEDEI
-189 LTVKKCFEEDDY
+189 TVRKCIDDGDDY
-201 DGNDDDDD
+201 DGEDED
-209 DDDYEEEDDEEET
+209 EEDDEEYS
-222 QDYEEDSFDKDLDDF
+222 D
-237 IKRMDER
+237 
-244 SPYCGNTPSE
+244 
-254 ENDYDNDSEEEN
+254 EEE
-266 NEDDNEDSED
+266 EQTPEE

-281 FDKALQDFL
+281 FGKALQDFL

-308 HSQIDQNENAK
+308 HSQIDQNENTH

-330 PQLALLNLVGCDEIK
+330 PQLALLDLVGCDEIK

-497 LDSRFPNK
+497 LESRFPNK

-515 LLRITLRRID
+515 LLRITLRRIN

-600 PKPKMRIGF
+600 PKPKMKIGF

>member
-1 MENIFDITTTDFSL
+1 MENIFDLTTTDFSL

-30 LHHLAQEEYIYS
+30 LHTLAQQEDIYS

-47 FGPYKDSDPMDYYVF
+47 FGPYKDSPVDYYVF
-62 STGSEIVLLFLENYT
+62 SNGKEIVLLFVEKYT

-85 ENGTFF
+85 AKGTFCSSCV
-91 GLRLDDL
+91 DDL
-98 VPVIDATRFIKRRTD
+98 VPIIDVTRFVKRRVD
-113 VVAPEAKVQ
+113 VVAPGTKVQ
-122 SILLSDRECFDDLME
+122 SIMLSDRECFDDLME
-137 CMSDI
+137 WMDV
-142 EFPFHVIDNLR
+142 EFPFRIIDNLR

-161 VNEQYGEKGKSVIDA
+161 VNEQHGEKGKKLMDDVI
-176 ILHCDCIPPEEDK
+176 HCDCILPEEDEI
-189 LTVKKCFEEDDY
+189 TVRKCIEDGDDDDEEDDK
-201 DGNDDDDD
+201 DDEEY
-209 DDDYEEEDDEEET
+209 YEEEQTPEE
-222 QDYEEDSFDKDLDDF
+222 
-237 IKRMDER
+237 
-244 SPYCGNTPSE
+244 
-254 ENDYDNDSEEEN
+254 
-266 NEDDNEDSED
+266 

-290 ESSAEEDRRERNS
+290 ERTAEDAKEERQS

-489 QLLAVNPG
+489 QLLTVNPG